1 MWEGN
6 VKKNTYT
13 LNNMQIGRGYKYFNM
28 MLRDTRRKKKWMT
41 VYILNISAR
50 VVPLEGTSFST
61 PSKMYFPMSSCS
73 WCCCCCWN
81 QSMGRL
87 LISSFPPPHCR
98 FHYEKYYYL
107 YKGKY
112 YIFVNMETLWNSLHA
127 PLWYQFH
134 RLDYKESLMLRKI
147 RDITEGWWA

>member
-1 MWEGN
+1 MWGRN
-6 VKKNTYT
+6 VKKKPVTPT
-13 LNNMQIGRGYKYFNM
+13 LWITCKYDVGYKYFNM
-28 MLRDTRRKKKWMT
+28 MLRGTRRKKKWMT

-73 WCCCCCWN
+73 WCCCCWK

-87 LISSFPPPHCR
+87 LIFSFPPPHYR

-107 YKGKY
+107 YKEKY
-112 YIFVNMETLWNSLHA
+112 YIFVNMAKLRNSLHA

-134 RLDYKESLMLRKI
+134 WFDNTKLLIL
-147 RDITEGWWA
+147 W